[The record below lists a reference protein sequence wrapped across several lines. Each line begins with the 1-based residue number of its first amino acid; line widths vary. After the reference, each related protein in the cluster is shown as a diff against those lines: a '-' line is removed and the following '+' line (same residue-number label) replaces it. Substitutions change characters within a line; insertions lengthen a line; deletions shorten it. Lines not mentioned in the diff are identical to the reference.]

1 MGLKSNLFRGDRALD
16 ACLVDHAARVCEG
29 AVGSHV
35 SKIHTALYAID
46 RLDVSADELRS
57 RRYGR
62 STAAAVLTFK
72 TRRNIVNTT
81 YQTQP
86 DNIVGRMTIER
97 LDGEMSVKES
107 DPYRAPSRKDYGTS
121 QHYSHRGSESWAS

>member
-1 MGLKSNLFRGDRALD
+1 MGLKSNLFRGDRALE
-16 ACLVDHAARVCEG
+16 ACLLDHAAQVCEG

-35 SKIHTALYAID
+35 SRIHTALYVIE
-46 RLDVSADELRS
+46 RLNVSADELRS
-57 RRYGR
+57 RRFGK

-97 LDGEMSVKES
+97 LDSEMCVKES
-107 DPYRAPSRKDYGTS
+107 EPYRAPSRKDYGTL
-121 QHYSHRGSESWAS
+121 QRYSHRGSESWAS